1 MISIDDV
8 ERDFR
13 NSVCRDVR
21 LKPEGINRYRVFTPF
36 RHDDGDRVSL
46 VLRREDDRWVLSDE
60 GNTYMRLSYRFD
72 DRALQ
77 TEGRRKIIDNAIDAA
92 NVQDVGGELRLWIDE
107 QGYGNALYSLVQA
120 VLRISDVTLLTRE
133 QVRSTFL
140 EDVEKL
146 VETLIPGPLRM
157 RKWHEP
163 KLDPEG
169 RYPVDWYIRTDAVPL
184 FLFALT
190 SEDKVKDA
198 TITLHQFEKWNYE
211 YRTVGIFQD
220 QQEVSQKTL
229 ARFTDVA
236 EKNFSAL
243 HGNEERIAHYI
254 LRMLPA
260 GSPSSN

>member
-1 MISIDDV
+1 MMSVREV
-8 ERDFR
+8 EQEFADR
-13 NSVCRDVR
+13 VCSGIR
-21 LKPEGINRYRVFTPF
+21 LKPEGVDRYRVLTPF
-36 RHDDGDRVSL
+36 RYDDGDRVAL
-46 VLRREDDRWVLSDE
+46 VLRRAEDRWLLSDE
-60 GNTYMRLSYRFD
+60 GNTYMRLSYRLD

-77 TEGRRKIIDNAIDAA
+77 TEGRRKIIDNALDAA
-92 NVQDVGGELRLWIDE
+92 MVQDDGGELRIWIDDG
-107 QGYGNALYSLVQA
+107 QYGSALFSLIQT

-133 QVRSTFL
+133 QVRSTFV
-140 EDVEKL
+140 EDVQQLIED
-146 VETLIPGPLRM
+146 LIPPELRM

-169 RYPVDWYIRTDAVPL
+169 RYQVDWYVRTVEVPL

-198 TITLHQFEKWNYE
+198 TITLHQFEKWNYG

-220 QQEVSQKTL
+220 QQEISQKTL

-243 HGNEERIAHYI
+243 HGNEDRIAHY
-254 LRMLPA
+254 LRRMLPA
-260 GSPSSN
+260 EFPSAN